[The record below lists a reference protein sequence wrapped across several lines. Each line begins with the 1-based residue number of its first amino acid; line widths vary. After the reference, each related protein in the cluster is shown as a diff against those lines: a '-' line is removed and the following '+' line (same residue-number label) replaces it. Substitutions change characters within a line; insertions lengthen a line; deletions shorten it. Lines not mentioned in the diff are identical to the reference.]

1 MDNDSPAP
9 SFSRRTFFKGLGSV
23 AAVTAATSKLQAAT
37 EELEKFN
44 GERKFGPA
52 AVPIEL
58 EINGRTERLEV
69 EPRVTLLDAL
79 RMKLGLTGSKEVC
92 DRATCG
98 ACTVLLDGTPVYAC
112 MQLAIEAQ
120 GKAITTIEGLA
131 KDGELTK
138 VQKAFVACDALMC
151 GYCTSGFVL
160 SVTALLRRNSHPTRD
175 EVVQACS
182 GNLCRC
188 GTQPRIVQAA
198 LEAAGVEQKPNF
210 EMIDHV

>member
-1 MDNDSPAP
+1 
-9 SFSRRTFFKGLGSV
+9 
-23 AAVTAATSKLQAAT
+23 
-37 EELEKFN
+37 
-44 GERKFGPA
+44 
-52 AVPIEL
+52 
-58 EINGRTERLEV
+58 
-69 EPRVTLLDAL
+69 LLDAL

-138 VQKAFVACDALMC
+138 VQQAFVACDALMC

-198 LEAAGVEQKPNF
+198 LEAAGVAQKPNF

>member
-23 AAVTAATSKLQAAT
+23 AAITTATSKLQAAT
-37 EELEKFN
+37 EELERLN

-98 ACTVLLDGTPVYAC
+98 ACTVLLDGAPVYAC

-131 KDGELTK
+131 KGGELTK

-160 SVTALLRRNSHPTRD
+160 SVTALLRRNPHPTRD